1 MRLVKEKTFIY
12 NKIPNT
18 GRLGRRAVRRRAKGS
33 LGRSSV
39 ELRASGAI
47 GLHWQAVFGC
57 QMVWNKSTRRAGERG
72 GGRVGRPSWLRILT
86 ITGGSSI
93 PVLSLSKGRR

>member
-18 GRLGRRAVRRRAKGS
+18 GRLGRRALGSAQGS
-33 LGRSSV
+33 LGRRSV
-39 ELRASGAI
+39 ELRANGAV
-47 GLHWQAVFGC
+47 GWRWQAVFGC

-72 GGRVGRPSWLRILT
+72 GAWVGRPRWLRILT